1 MKNELQET
9 ADLVGEVSEV
19 EAVEGHLDVADG
31 LFEVASSN
39 STTSKREED
48 LNTIV
53 DLVWLDLQGS
63 ISRDIV
69 RQTVSSLYKEYNQA
83 KVRSFIPVIV
93 QRRAKALLLK
103 GSYSEISNQQLEPMN

>member
-1 MKNELQET
+1 MNEVT
-9 ADLVGEVSEV
+9 
-19 EAVEGHLDVADG
+19 
-31 LFEVASSN
+31 SSN

-48 LNTIV
+48 LNIIV

-69 RQTVSSLYKEYNQA
+69 RQTVSSLYKEYDQA

-93 QRRAKALLLK
+93 QRRAKALLLN
-103 GSYSEISNQQLEPMN
+103 GSYSGNSNQQ

>member
-9 ADLVGEVSEV
+9 TDLIGKVSEV

-31 LFEVASSN
+31 LFEVASNN

-63 ISRDIV
+63 ISRGIV
-69 RQTVSSLYKEYNQA
+69 RQTVSSLFKEYNGA
-83 KVRSFIPVIV
+83 KVRSFIPIIV
-93 QRRAKALLLK
+93 QRRAKVLLLK
-103 GSYSEISNQQLEPMN
+103 GSYSGISNQQ

>member
-9 ADLVGEVSEV
+9 ADLIGEVSEV
-19 EAVEGHLDVADG
+19 EAVEGQIDVADG
-31 LFEVASSN
+31 LTEVASSN

-48 LNTIV
+48 LNIIV

-69 RQTVSSLYKEYNQA
+69 RQTVSSLFKEYDEA
-83 KVRSFIPVIV
+83 KVRSFVPIIV
-93 QRRAKALLLK
+93 QRRAKVLLLK
-103 GSYSEISNQQLEPMN
+103 GSYSGISNQQ